1 MLCAVRNLRTLL
13 PNFSM
18 KMKLPSNL
26 KFYHVIWVVVAV
38 LTLFSVYNAYS
49 LTGHIVKPLICVVV
63 GWGIMYSFSRIN
75 YKKLNGLPLLVLVSA
90 FVVLLMTV
98 IFGTGGGGRSLGGIQ
113 TFYIVTF
120 LFVFWLSSFVA
131 KRVRNGRAL
140 SSNDVFTILLVFI
153 IFIGLVALRNVST
166 AIILFLAGFS
176 ILIIAGVEFKHLAA
190 FVGVL
195 CVCALVYA
203 KAGDLRHSSDSST
216 GSQMVDDE
224 GKSRNRSGTMVN
236 RITYFFTG
244 ESDVQGYGFQMTM
257 SKTAVARSF
266 VHPAGPGKGIL
277 KEKMPECEN
286 DFVFAMICEELSIF
300 TGLIIAFLYLV
311 LFNQC
316 MLISRKAKGDFI
328 RLLGV
333 GIGVLI
339 AGQAYIHIGVNV
351 GVVIPTGQT
360 LPFISRGVTNMWV
373 TCAAVGILLNM
384 AKKVDESA
392 DDGDEELALD

>member
-1 MLCAVRNLRTLL
+1 MV
-13 PNFSM
+13 F
-18 KMKLPSNL
+18 KLPSKL
-26 KFYHVIWVVVAV
+26 KFYHVIYVVVMV

-49 LTGHIVKPLICVVV
+49 LTGHILKPLISVVI
-63 GWGIMYSFSRIN
+63 GWGVMLLFSKVN
-75 YKKLNGLPLLVLVSA
+75 YKKLNKHMWMPLLLGFA
-90 FVVLLMTV
+90 LLLMT
-98 IFGTGGGGRSLGGIQ
+98 IFFGTGGGGRSLWGIQ
-113 TFYIVTF
+113 TFYIITF

-131 KRVRNGRAL
+131 KCIKSGKQ
-140 SSNDVFTILLVFI
+140 SNSQLIYTILFVFVL
-153 IFIGLVALRNVST
+153 FIGLVALRNVST

-176 ILIIAGVEFKHLAA
+176 ILIVAGVEFKYLGGLVA
-190 FVGVL
+190 FL
-195 CVCALVYA
+195 CVCALLYA
-203 KAGDLRHSSDSST
+203 NLGSLRHSSNPSST
-216 GSQMVDDE
+216 DTQLVEDD
-224 GKSRNRSGTMVN
+224 GQSKNRSGTMHN

-266 VHPAGPGKGIL
+266 VRPAGPGKGIL

-286 DFVFAMICEELSIF
+286 DFVFAMICEELSVF
-300 TGLIIAFLYLV
+300 TGFVIAFLYMV

-328 RLLGV
+328 RLLSV

-360 LPFISRGVTNMWV
+360 LPFISKGVTNMWV
-373 TCAAVGILLNM
+373 TCAAMGILLNM

-392 DDGDEELALD
+392 DDDDAELDFD